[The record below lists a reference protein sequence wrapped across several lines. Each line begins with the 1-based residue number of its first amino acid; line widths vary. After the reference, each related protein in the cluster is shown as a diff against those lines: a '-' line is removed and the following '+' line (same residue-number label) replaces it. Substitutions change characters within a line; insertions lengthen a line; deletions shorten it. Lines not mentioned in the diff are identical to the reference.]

1 MDRMNSHNSEEK
13 AYPPAPP
20 EAIARE
26 VIIRLGLKGHERVL
40 HIGSDDGTLTAA
52 IAACLPRGK
61 VTGIESS
68 VALLTSSEVAYGKNR
83 YNNVVFQKGE
93 LADMAYQSEFDSII
107 CLDALNRA
115 LDPARAIGSIR
126 NALADGGRLL
136 LQVEGTGPSEEM
148 LAGIQVIISDP
159 AWKQYFTGDSHQFL
173 LFGKDEVARLAEAAG
188 ITLSRA
194 DLARRVVLLRDA
206 GALSRWIE
214 KSWRPLIGQVPGERR
229 EEFISA
235 LAERYHVLY
244 PPSGDG
250 SFQIP
255 VSRITLE
262 GRVEQGST

>member
-1 MDRMNSHNSEEK
+1 MNSHNPEEK

-68 VALLTSSEVAYGKNR
+68 AAALNSSEAVYRQNR
-83 YNNVVFQKGE
+83 YNNIIFQKAE

-136 LQVEGTGPSEEM
+136 LQVEGTGPSGDLLHEIEG
-148 LAGIQVIISDP
+148 LVSDP
-159 AWKQYFTGDSHQFL
+159 AWKKYFTGDSHQFL

-194 DLARRVVLLRDA
+194 DHARRTVLFRDA

-214 KSWRPLIGQVPGERR
+214 KSWRPLVGQVPGERK

-235 LAERYHVLY
+235 LAERYRGLY

-250 SFQIP
+250 TFQIP